1 MGKEA
6 IHTELLWKIPLA
18 LLGGV
23 TGLLIVGAL
32 VVAVCALLSDPR
44 REYNEENPFLCG
56 VLTVSARLVLLVS
69 GIRLEVRGLD
79 KLPTD
84 RPLLMVCN
92 HRSNYDPIVSWIALS
107 GWRPVFVSKPS
118 NFAIPFYGR
127 IIHRCR
133 FMAIDREDPR
143 KAMATIR
150 RAADLMTEHG
160 ANVFVYPEGTRSKD
174 GRLLPF
180 HAGVFKIAQKADA
193 PVAVLTVTGTEQVH
207 KNAPWRRT
215 TVCLEVQEVI
225 PAETVKA
232 QRSTALSDAV
242 WETMRPLVDVPQA

>member
-118 NFAIPFYGR
+118 NFDIPFYGR

-133 FMAIDREDPR
+133 FMAIDR
-143 KAMATIR
+143 
-150 RAADLMTEHG
+150 
-160 ANVFVYPEGTRSKD
+160 
-174 GRLLPF
+174 
-180 HAGVFKIAQKADA
+180 
-193 PVAVLTVTGTEQVH
+193 
-207 KNAPWRRT
+207 
-215 TVCLEVQEVI
+215 
-225 PAETVKA
+225 
-232 QRSTALSDAV
+232 
-242 WETMRPLVDVPQA
+242 